1 MLFRIYLKLF
11 YLTSIFHNVC
21 SLSLISPDAEKFL
34 TQARKLRDEVKVL
47 EKELLEERIASNP
60 SDIPQHIKYRESL
73 IPKIFSTKIQT
84 VPKNTLVMNWEL
96 EKNGETH
103 LDLIDHKNKVHFRA
117 IGKWRRTKSRFG
129 IGSNVIL
136 KARGIGFTINSKF
149 VSLSKSDYI
158 LAKNTYN
165 RCLLNLKNMN
175 KDLEAAKKF
184 SNTVLNIREPEPL
197 FPIITQESLAAIFM
211 RSLRRWSLRIHSFVL
226 NKMFYI
232 TINRTKNNTEKWKQ
246 IVNIGKSENYIKFD
260 NEFCVIQNTG
270 ILSVKGVLPYHN
282 RWIRSPKASFSCI
295 CNLEIINLIKSRT
308 GGRAG
313 GIKS

>member
-60 SDIPQHIKYRESL
+60 SDIPPHIKYRESL

>member
-11 YLTSIFHNVC
+11 YLTLIFHNVC

-34 TQARKLRDEVKVL
+34 TQARELREEVKVL
-47 EKELLEERIASNP
+47 EKELLEQRKESNP
-60 SDIPQHIKYRESL
+60 TEIPHHIKYRESL
-73 IPKIFSTKIQT
+73 IPKIFSTKIET
-84 VPKNTLVMNWEL
+84 FPKNSLIMNWEL

-103 LDLIDHKNKVHFRA
+103 VELLDRENKVHFRA
-117 IGKWRRTKSRFG
+117 IGKWSRKKSRFG

-158 LAKNTYN
+158 LSKNIYN

-175 KDLEAAKKF
+175 KDLDAAKRF
-184 SNTVLNIREPEPL
+184 SNTVLNIREPAPL
-197 FPIITQESLAAIFM
+197 FPIITQESLAVIFI
-211 RSLRRWSLRIHSFVL
+211 RSIRRFSFRIHSFLL
-226 NKMFYI
+226 NKMFRI
-232 TINRTKNNTEKWKQ
+232 TIHRTKNNTEKWKQ

-270 ILSVKGVLPYHN
+270 ILSVQGVLPYRN
-282 RWIRSPKASFSCI
+282 KWIRSPKASFSCI
-295 CNLEIINLIKSRT
+295 CNMEIINLIKSRT

>member
-1 MLFRIYLKLF
+1 
-11 YLTSIFHNVC
+11 VC

>member
-136 KARGIGFTINSKF
+136 KAL
-149 VSLSKSDYI
+149 SL
-158 LAKNTYN
+158 
-165 RCLLNLKNMN
+165 
-175 KDLEAAKKF
+175 
-184 SNTVLNIREPEPL
+184 
-197 FPIITQESLAAIFM
+197 
-211 RSLRRWSLRIHSFVL
+211 IH
-226 NKMFYI
+226 I
-232 TINRTKNNTEKWKQ
+232 
-246 IVNIGKSENYIKFD
+246 
-260 NEFCVIQNTG
+260 
-270 ILSVKGVLPYHN
+270 
-282 RWIRSPKASFSCI
+282 
-295 CNLEIINLIKSRT
+295 
-308 GGRAG
+308 
-313 GIKS
+313 

>member
-34 TQARKLRDEVKVL
+34 TQARELRDEIKIL

-60 SDIPQHIKYRESL
+60 AEIPHHIKYRESL
-73 IPKIFSTKIQT
+73 IPKIFSTKIET
-84 VPKNTLVMNWEL
+84 FPKNSLIMNWEL

-117 IGKWRRTKSRFG
+117 IGKWHRTKSRFG

-175 KDLEAAKKF
+175 KDLESAKKF

-282 RWIRSPKASFSCI
+282 RWIRSPKSSFSCI